1 MSHDLPRPD
10 FARNMKLIGHSDI
23 GGRGD
28 GLQVMVHRGFA
39 YVAHPWSQGF
49 SIVDVRDPRRP
60 GRTVFVPAPENTWT
74 IHLQTHD
81 DLLLVVDALD
91 LFADTSKFPD
101 EKSYYTRSVG
111 HTVGTADG
119 GETVGTAEGGSRT
132 TRPWT
137 AGMTVYDISI
147 PDAPRKIGFL
157 PVEGVGIHRIWY
169 VGGRW
174 AYASALLD
182 GFSDYIFITIDMA
195 DPTRPEIAGRWWL
208 PGMNAAAGETPT
220 WGAGRRFALHHALT
234 EGDTAYACWRDG
246 GLTILDIADRANPKL
261 IAHRNWS
268 PPYGGGTHSPL
279 PLPARDLLIV
289 ADEAVLDNE
298 EDGRKLT
305 WVFDI
310 RDKANPVSI
319 STFPVPSEVD
329 YAAKGGHFGP
339 HNLHENRPGS
349 FVSDTLIFATWQN
362 AGVRAFD
369 ISDPYRPVETGA
381 LVPPAPRAMTD
392 KRPNR
397 PRVVQSADIFVD
409 AAGLLYVTDNNGG
422 LSIVEYGG

>member
-1 MSHDLPRPD
+1 MKTMSDDLPRPD
-10 FARNMKLIGHSDI
+10 YARNMKLIGHSGI

-49 SIVDVRDPRRP
+49 SIVDVRDPKKP
-60 GRTVFVPAPENTWT
+60 GEVNFIPAPENTWT

-81 DLLLVVDALD
+81 DLLLVVNALD

-101 EKSYYTRSVG
+101 EKSYYTRSI
-111 HTVGTADG
+111 
-119 GETVGTAEGGSRT
+119 GETVGTAGESGAKA
-132 TRPWT
+132 RPWT
-137 AGMTVYDISI
+137 AGMTVYDIST
-147 PDAPRKIGFL
+147 PDAPRRIGFL
-157 PVEGVGIHRIWY
+157 PVNGVGIHRIWY

-174 AYASALLD
+174 AYASALID
-182 GFSDYIFITIDMA
+182 GFTDYVFITIDMA
-195 DPTRPEIAGRWWL
+195 DPTKPQIAGRWWL

-220 WGAGRRFALHHALT
+220 WPAGRRFALHHALT

-246 GLTILDIADRANPKL
+246 GLTILDVADQANPKL
-261 IAHRNWS
+261 LAHRNWS
-268 PPYGGGTHSPL
+268 PPFGGGTHSPL
-279 PLPARDLLIV
+279 PLPSRDLLIV

-310 RDKANPVSI
+310 RDKTNPVSI
-319 STFPVPSEVD
+319 STFPVPSEID
-329 YAAKGGHFGP
+329 YVAKGGHFGP

-381 LVPPAPRAMTD
+381 LVPPAPRVMTD
-392 KRPNR
+392 RRAGRPQ
-397 PRVVQSADIFVD
+397 VVQSADIFVD

-422 LSIVEYGG
+422 LSIIEYGG